1 MFSQMFTFSKYF
13 GPLDPNEKYMV
24 KGKSD
29 INSTAPKKGNASI
42 KELDSLFKRFPTV
55 KAIAM
60 SVGIKAIR
68 HRPIIKIFPKEL
80 VEIPCI
86 HFGGSVILLRLIIER
101 IIKSINSVIK
111 KYFTIGLPPIEAS
124 CKPVILEIE

>member
-1 MFSQMFTFSKYF
+1 MFTFSKYF
-13 GPLDPNEKYMV
+13 GPLAPNEKYIV

-29 INSTAPKKGNASI
+29 INRTAPKKGNASI

-55 KAIAM
+55 KAIAT

-68 HRPIIKIFPKEL
+68 QRPIMKIFPKE
-80 VEIPCI
+80 VVVIPCI

-101 IIKSINSVIK
+101 IIKNINSAIK
-111 KYFTIGLPPIEAS
+111 KYFTMGLPPMEAS
-124 CKPVILEIE
+124 CKPVIFASE